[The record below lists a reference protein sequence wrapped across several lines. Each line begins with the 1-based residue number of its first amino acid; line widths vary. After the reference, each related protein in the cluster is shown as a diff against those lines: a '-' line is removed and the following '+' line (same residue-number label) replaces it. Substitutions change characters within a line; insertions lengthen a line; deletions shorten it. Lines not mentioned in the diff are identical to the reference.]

1 MTAGSRPS
9 RSLEQVDALLKT
21 HSLGDFLPYVSYDEA
36 SCLFYGVKGCGF
48 VLETLPLVG
57 VSAESERQLRGVFQH
72 TLPAGSSL
80 QFLLVASHRIEEWLT
95 PWQQAR
101 SGEGEVL
108 KKLAQQRVDHLR
120 KLALSCERGT
130 QRIRTFRLIIS
141 WSQGM
146 KPTTPLEEKDVVEL
160 RDQLISTLEGLG
172 LPVKVWTSRDLLT
185 RLDEILNVSNRLDTP
200 PLTVSPYD
208 PLNQQLMS
216 SSSRIQVSKDGLG
229 MNDAITRTYSVR
241 SCPTLWSLWGMDSL
255 IGRMDDQHLTIPGD
269 FMIHYGVQICDETT
283 LKGRMTAKCQQ
294 VDRQASSPLAKWFP
308 ELKKEAE
315 EWNYVRHKFE
325 EGQRLVRTR
334 LQVVLTAS
342 PEDMGRCE
350 QSLFNLYRSCKWELT
365 PDSYF
370 HLPSLISC
378 LPLTWGEGSAE
389 DNWRFKK
396 SKLTLSHEP
405 ANILPILGEWQGT
418 ATPGMLLA
426 GRRGQ
431 LFYWYPF
438 DSASGNFNCAVVGRS
453 GAGKSVFME
462 EFVASLIGQGGRVFI
477 LDVGRSFERTV
488 LSLGGEVI
496 QFSHKTP
503 LSLNPFSTINASESE
518 EVEHALTMLKSVV
531 ALMASP
537 LSGVSDDEMVMI
549 EKALKTAW
557 EAKGSKASMTT
568 VADLLLE
575 SKNPMAQALGERL
588 YPYTASGFYGRY
600 FEGPATVNL
609 SNRLLVFEFEEL
621 KGKKDLQSVILQM
634 VILQI
639 TNQVYLGDRKCR
651 PALIIDEAWDLLR
664 GNQSKEFI
672 ETAARRLR
680 KYGGSLVT
688 GTQSVNDFYSNPSAQ
703 AAFENSDWMCLLSQK
718 AESIEQLK
726 QSGRLMMD
734 ASMEAMM
741 KSVHTQQGQYS
752 EVMIVGSSGYAIG
765 RLLLDPFSNILYS
778 TKAEDYVAVKR
789 LEEKGLSLSD
799 AIGVVSQEKAA

>member
-1 MTAGSRPS
+1 MTAAPS
-9 RSLEQVDALLKT
+9 RSLEQLDSLLKT
-21 HSLGDFLPYVSYDEA
+21 HSLGDFLPYVSYDGA
-36 SCLFYGVKGCGF
+36 SRLFYGLKGCGF

-57 VSAESERQLRGVFQH
+57 LKEEGERQLRGLFQH
-72 TLPAGSSL
+72 TLPAGSNL
-80 QFLLVASHRIEEWLT
+80 QFLLVASHRVEEWLT

-101 SGEGEVL
+101 SKEGEVL
-108 KKLAQQRVDHLR
+108 KKLAQQRTDYLR
-120 KLALSCERGT
+120 NLALTCERGT

-141 WSQGM
+141 WSQGV
-146 KPTTPLEEKDVVEL
+146 KPSTPLEEKDLIEFREQVV
-160 RDQLISTLEGLG
+160 STLQGLG
-172 LPVKVWTSRDLLT
+172 VPVRVWGADDLLT
-185 RLDEILNVSNRLDTP
+185 RLDEILNVSDRLDTP
-200 PLTVSPYD
+200 DLKANPYD
-208 PLNQQLMS
+208 PLSQQLMS
-216 SSSRIQVSKDGLG
+216 ASSRIQVSSEGLA

-241 SCPTLWSLWGMDSL
+241 TCPTLWSIWGMDHL
-255 IGRMDDQHLTIPGD
+255 IGRMDDEHLSIPGD
-269 FMIHYGVQICDETT
+269 FMIHYGVHICDEAT
-283 LKGRMTAKCQQ
+283 LKGRMTGKCQQ

-308 ELKKEAE
+308 ELRKEAE

-334 LQVVLTAS
+334 LQVVITAP
-342 PEDMGRCE
+342 PEQISRLE
-350 QSLFNLYRSCKWELT
+350 QNLLNLYRSCKWELT
-365 PDSYF
+365 PDTYF

-378 LPLTWGEGSAE
+378 LPLTWGEGSAD

-405 ANILPILGEWQGT
+405 ANVLPVLGEWQGT
-418 ATPGMLLA
+418 ESPSMLLS

-438 DSASGNFNCAVVGRS
+438 DSQSGNFNCAVVGRS
-453 GAGKSVFME
+453 GAGKSVFMQ
-462 EFVASLIGQGGRVFI
+462 EFVSSLVGQGGRVFI
-477 LDVGRSFERTV
+477 LDVGRSFEKAV

-503 LSLNPFSTINASESE
+503 LSLNPFSTINEAEPE
-518 EVEHALTMLKSVV
+518 EIEHALTMLKSVV

-537 LSGVSDDEMVMI
+537 LAGVSDDEMVMI

-557 EAKGSKASMTT
+557 DTKKKEATITT
-568 VADLLLE
+568 VADLLLRN
-575 SKNPMAQALGERL
+575 KNPLSQALGERL

-600 FEGPATVNL
+600 FEGPSTVDL

-634 VILQI
+634 VVLQI

-734 ASMEAMM
+734 AAMESLM
-741 KSVHTQQGQYS
+741 KSVHTQQGHYS
-752 EVMIVGSSGYAIG
+752 EVMIVGPSGYAVG
-765 RLLLDPFSNILYS
+765 RLLLDPFSHILYS
-778 TKAEDYVAVKR
+778 TKAEDYVAVKQY
-789 LEEKGLSLSD
+789 EAQGMPLSD
-799 AIGVVSQEKAA
+799 AIAAVAQERHP